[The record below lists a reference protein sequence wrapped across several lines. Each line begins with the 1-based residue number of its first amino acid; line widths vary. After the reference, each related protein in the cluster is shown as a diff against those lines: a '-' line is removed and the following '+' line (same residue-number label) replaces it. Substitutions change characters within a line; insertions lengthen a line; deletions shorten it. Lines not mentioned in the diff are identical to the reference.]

1 MTCCTPWH
9 YCGVGYQHWLV
20 MLDAQTALDVARRA
34 LALGDG
40 ELEDLQARVLHTTRQ
55 YQQAEESFRRHT
67 GQGETPP
74 LTLRL
79 SLGRLFGPATAFPAE
94 ADQVAQWIADLC
106 VDAGE
111 SVPAV
116 IQARIPRRV
125 TTEPTYTETRTPE
138 ALWIHSPGY
147 AQEEAA

>member
-1 MTCCTPWH
+1 MTCCTPFH
-9 YCGVGYQHWLV
+9 YCGVGYQHWLM

-40 ELEDLQARVLHTTRQ
+40 DLEDLQARVLHTTRQ

-74 LTLRL
+74 PLTLRL
-79 SLGRLFGPATAFPAE
+79 SLGRLFGPATAFPVE

-106 VDAGE
+106 EDAGE
-111 SVPAV
+111 AVPAA
-116 IQARIPRRV
+116 IQARLKTAPIPAWI
-125 TTEPTYTETRTPE
+125 TTTTPAPLYTAGAPQEPELD
-138 ALWIHSPGY
+138 A
-147 AQEEAA
+147 